1 MKTPLTRLIITIAA
15 IIVIFWLIGLALK
28 ITAWLLN
35 LLLPAAALILIIA
48 LVYRFISQKPAATTS
63 KKAPLKIEREPSKEK

>member
-48 LVYRFISQKPAATTS
+48 LVYRFISQKPTATTS